1 MRVALYARKSVLSET
16 GESVKNQ
23 IRMCRDYVA
32 SFLSPNAEIIEFCDD
47 GYSAKDTNRPA
58 FKAMMTSVKD
68 FDFVVCYRLD
78 RLSRNVV
85 DFCTLAQTTD
95 SLGVKLVCIRE
106 HFDTSTPMG
115 RAMMYMASVFAQLER
130 ETIAQRVK
138 DNMLLLAQNG
148 QWMGGTSPVG
158 YSAAKIEFSPSS
170 DVKKTFTV
178 LKCDENAYIPKM
190 IFDTY
195 SHLRSLSATYRDLEK
210 KNIVSPHTKKPFSR
224 QGIYSLL
231 TNPVYSVADGD
242 MYSWLSG
249 IGCTIKPCLRSWDG
263 HYGVSVYNR
272 RNYSKHGAPKNIPSS
287 WVVTVGFHSGII
299 SSADWINVQNILRKG

>member
-32 SFLSPNAEIIEFCDD
+32 SFLSPNAEITEFCDD

-106 HFDTSTPMG
+106 HSDTSTPMG

-148 QWMGGTSPVG
+148 QWM
-158 YSAAKIEFSPSS
+158 
-170 DVKKTFTV
+170 
-178 LKCDENAYIPKM
+178 
-190 IFDTY
+190 
-195 SHLRSLSATYRDLEK
+195 
-210 KNIVSPHTKKPFSR
+210 
-224 QGIYSLL
+224 
-231 TNPVYSVADGD
+231 
-242 MYSWLSG
+242 
-249 IGCTIKPCLRSWDG
+249 
-263 HYGVSVYNR
+263 
-272 RNYSKHGAPKNIPSS
+272 
-287 WVVTVGFHSGII
+287 
-299 SSADWINVQNILRKG
+299 